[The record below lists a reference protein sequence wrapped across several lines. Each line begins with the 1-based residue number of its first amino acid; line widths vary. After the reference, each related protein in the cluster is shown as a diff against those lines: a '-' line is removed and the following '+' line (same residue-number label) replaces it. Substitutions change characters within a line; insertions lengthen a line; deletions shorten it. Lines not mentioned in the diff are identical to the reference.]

1 MWLQIVCFPAQ
12 AQQANQPG
20 YDPRQTER
28 RFEDQQSVRSS
39 GGRPRLPMPQFART
53 AGQGASRPLFVLQ
66 SVSVT
71 GAVAIPQGLL
81 VTAYQPYIGKKVSQA
96 DLAAKR

>member
-53 AGQGASRPLFVLQ
+53 AGQGASRPLC
-66 SVSVT
+66 
-71 GAVAIPQGLL
+71 
-81 VTAYQPYIGKKVSQA
+81 
-96 DLAAKR
+96 AAHL

>member
-1 MWLQIVCFPAQ
+1 MQIVCFPAQ
-12 AQQANQPG
+12 AQHANQPG

-53 AGQGASRPLFVLQ
+53 AGKGDSKPLFVLQ
-66 SVSVT
+66 SVS
-71 GAVAIPQGLL
+71 
-81 VTAYQPYIGKKVSQA
+81 
-96 DLAAKR
+96 